1 MENFLLLGICFGLG
15 LFFRRLPQFP
25 ESTPKVLNGF
35 ILFISLPSLVLYHVH
50 ELKVDVTSLLP
61 SSMPWLVF
69 GIALV
74 FFLSLYKLKVLTFHT
89 AVCLVLTAG
98 LGNTSFVGFPLLET
112 YLGKESLGYGILAD
126 QLGTFMVLSFPGII
140 LASLAIDGR
149 WDFSTLLS
157 RVLGFAPI
165 YALFVAII
173 TRQFPY
179 PEALKLVLL
188 RLGDTL
194 TPLALVSVGF
204 MLDMRTIA
212 GHGRVLALGL
222 GFKLVLAPLI
232 VYWIYS
238 PLKEDTLLFQ
248 TIVLESAMAPMV
260 TSTVITIEK
269 NISPHLASLMLGIGI
284 PISFGTTYV
293 LHFLLKGNYI

>member
-15 LFFRRLPQFP
+15 LLFRRLPQFP
-25 ESTPKVLNGF
+25 ENTPKVLNGF
-35 ILFISLPSLVLYHVH
+35 ILFVSLPSLVLYHVH
-50 ELKVDVTSLLP
+50 ELKINISALMPT
-61 SSMPWLVF
+61 SMPWLVF
-69 GIALV
+69 GFALV
-74 FFLSLYKLKVLTFHT
+74 FFLILYKLKIMTFPT
-89 AVCLVLTAG
+89 TVCLVLTAG

-140 LASLAIDGR
+140 LASIAMDGK
-149 WDFSTLLS
+149 WDIVTLVK

-165 YALFVAII
+165 YALVFAIL
-173 TRQFPY
+173 TRQIEY
-179 PEALKLVLL
+179 PNSLKIVLL

-204 MLDMRTIA
+204 MLDLRTIT
-212 GHGRVLALGL
+212 GHGKYLLIGL
-222 GFKLVLAPLI
+222 GFKLVLAPIL
-232 VYWIYS
+232 VYYVYRPIQN
-238 PLKEDTLLFQ
+238 DQLLFQ
-248 TIVLESAMAPMV
+248 TILLESAMAPMV

-284 PISFGTTYV
+284 PLSFLTTYC
-293 LHFLLKGNYI
+293 LNFLIKGNFI

>member
-25 ESTPKVLNGF
+25 ETTPKVLNGF

-50 ELKVDVTSLLP
+50 ELKVDATSLLP
-61 SSMPWLVF
+61 SSMPWVVF
-69 GIALV
+69 GIATV
-74 FFLSLYKLKVLTFHT
+74 FFLGLYKLKFLKFHT

-140 LASLAIDGR
+140 LASIAMDGK
-149 WDFSTLLS
+149 WDISTLVK
-157 RVLGFAPI
+157 RVMGFAPI
-165 YALFVAII
+165 YALFVAIS
-173 TRQFPY
+173 TRHFVY
-179 PEALKLVLL
+179 PEALKIVLL

-194 TPLALVSVGF
+194 TPLALVSVGY

-212 GHGRVLALGL
+212 GHGKVLVLGL
-222 GFKLVLAPLI
+222 GFKLILAPIL
-232 VYWIYS
+232 VYWMYS

-293 LHFLLKGNYI
+293 LNFLLKGNYI

>member
-25 ESTPKVLNGF
+25 ESTSKVLNGF
-35 ILFISLPSLVLYHVH
+35 ILFVSLPSLVLYHVH
-50 ELKVDVTSLLP
+50 ELKVDATSLLP
-61 SSMPWLVF
+61 SSMPWVVF
-69 GIALV
+69 GIAIV
-74 FFLSLYKLKVLTFHT
+74 FFLGLYKLKFLKFHT

-112 YLGKESLGYGILAD
+112 YLGKSSLGYGILAD

-140 LASLAIDGR
+140 LASIAMDGK
-149 WDFSTLLS
+149 WDFTTLVK

-165 YALFVAII
+165 YALFVALLS
-173 TRQFPY
+173 RQFVY
-179 PEALKLVLL
+179 PDALKLVLL

-194 TPLALVSVGF
+194 TPLALVSVGY

-212 GHGRVLALGL
+212 GHGKVLALGL
-222 GFKLVLAPLI
+222 GFKLILAPI
-232 VYWIYS
+232 FVYWIYS
-238 PLKEDTLLFQ
+238 PLKEDSLLFQ

-293 LHFLLKGNYI
+293 LNFLLKGNYI

>member
-15 LFFRRLPQFP
+15 LLFRRLPQFP

-35 ILFISLPSLVLYHVH
+35 ILFVSLPSLVLFHVH
-50 ELKVDVTSLLP
+50 ELKIGVSSVLP
-61 SSMPWLVF
+61 TSMPWLVF
-69 GIALV
+69 GFALL
-74 FFLSLYKLKVLTFHT
+74 FFLGLYKLKVMSFPTT
-89 AVCLVLTAG
+89 VCLVLTAG

-112 YLGKESLGYGILAD
+112 YLGKESLGYGILSD

-140 LASLAIDGR
+140 LASIAMDGK
-149 WDFSTLLS
+149 WDFLTLVK

-165 YALFVAII
+165 YALLFAIL
-173 TRQFPY
+173 TRQWEY
-179 PEALKLVLL
+179 PNSFKIVLL

-204 MLDMRTIA
+204 MLDLRTIA
-212 GHGRVLALGL
+212 GHGKYLLLGL
-222 GFKLVLAPLI
+222 GFKLVLAPIL
-232 VYWIYS
+232 VYFVYAPI
-238 PLKEDTLLFQ
+238 KEDQLLFQ
-248 TIVLESAMAPMV
+248 TILFESAMAPMV

-284 PISFGTTYV
+284 PVSFVTTYG
-293 LHFLLKGNYI
+293 LNYLIKGNFI